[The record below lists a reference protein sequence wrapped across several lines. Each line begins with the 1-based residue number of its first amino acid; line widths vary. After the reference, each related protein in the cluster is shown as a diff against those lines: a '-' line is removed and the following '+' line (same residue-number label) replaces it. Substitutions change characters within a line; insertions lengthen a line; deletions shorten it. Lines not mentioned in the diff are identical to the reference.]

1 LPSLSERYRNL
12 ADLPRRVP
20 IFPLR
25 RAIVLPRVSLPLTI
39 FEPRYL
45 AMLDDAISGDRVLG
59 LVQPKGGSEESPP
72 GKSVELRSVG
82 GVGRLTAYEELDDG
96 RVLITLSGIA
106 RCLLEEEVAC
116 DKPYRLWN
124 VDFARFQGDFIAGA
138 GEQTVDRQ
146 GLLDTLRTYLE
157 ARNLSAD
164 WSAIANASTER
175 LVNSLAVIAP
185 YGPEEKQALLEA
197 PDLSTRADM
206 LVALAELDLAAGSQG
221 SGSRLQ

>member
-1 LPSLSERYRNL
+1 M
-12 ADLPRRVP
+12 
-20 IFPLR
+20 FPLR
-25 RAIVLPRVSLPLTI
+25 RAIVLPRVGLPLTI

-45 AMLDDAISGDRVLG
+45 AMLEDAIAGDRVLG
-59 LVQPKGGSEESPP
+59 LVQPQGAGEESPL

-82 GVGRLTAYEELDDG
+82 CVGRLTAFEELDDG
-96 RVLITLSGIA
+96 RVLITLSGVA
-106 RCLLEEEVAC
+106 RCVLEQELAC

-124 VDFARFQGDFIAGA
+124 VGFARFQGDFIAGA
-138 GEQTVDRQ
+138 GEDSVNREA
-146 GLLDTLRTYLE
+146 LLETLRTYLE

-175 LVNSLAVIAP
+175 LVNSLAVISP

-197 PDLSTRADM
+197 PDLKTRAET